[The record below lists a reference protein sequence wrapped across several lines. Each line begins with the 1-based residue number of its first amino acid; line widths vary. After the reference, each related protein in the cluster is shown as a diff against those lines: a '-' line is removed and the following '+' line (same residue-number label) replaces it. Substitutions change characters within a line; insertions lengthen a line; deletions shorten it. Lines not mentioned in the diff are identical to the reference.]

1 MNCSFDFLYHFVR
14 DADSF
19 IDFHTHAS
27 YEVVYYISGSGTT
40 QIGKSVYEYAPGTFT
55 IIPPHTKHNEYRHT
69 ESEVLFACFS
79 YDNAMFNLINGLY
92 IDHDRKL
99 EQLLRAMQE
108 ELGSKRNYYHLTLH
122 GLLCQAIAEIG
133 RLIDTTDNTG
143 ATNDKVNYAKNFLEQ
158 YASESIDLQAIA
170 SSLGYSYDHFRHFF
184 KKETG
189 YSPNQ
194 FVIRKRVENA
204 KTLLLHSEKSMI
216 EIAHECGFSN
226 APQFSMLFSKHTGLS
241 PRAFRMDSQFV

>member
-14 DADSF
+14 EADSF

-27 YEVVYYISGSGTT
+27 YEVVYYVSGSGTT

-55 IIPPHTKHNEYRHT
+55 IIPPHTKHNEYRRT
-69 ESEVLFACFS
+69 NSEVLFACFS
-79 YDNAMFNLINGLY
+79 YDNAMFTLNNGLY
-92 IDHDRKL
+92 ADHDRKL
-99 EQLLRAMQE
+99 EQLLRAMQD
-108 ELGSKRNYYHLTLH
+108 ELGSKRHYYHLTLH
-122 GLLCQAIAEIG
+122 GLLCQTIAEIG
-133 RLIDTTDNTG
+133 RLTDNADSSAG
-143 ATNDKVNYAKNFLEQ
+143 TNDKVNYAKNYLEQ

-170 SSLGYSYDHFRHFF
+170 RSLGYSYDHFRHFF
-184 KKETG
+184 KRETG

-204 KTLLLHSEKSMI
+204 KEMLLHSGKSMM

-226 APQFSMLFSKHTGLS
+226 APQFSMLFSKHTGVS
-241 PRAFRMDSQFV
+241 PRAFRMVNQIV